1 MAETHLLQIQ
11 LGPCAPCHMQC
22 LQNSQDNPAP
32 FVWTSRRKWAWLLES
47 STAGCDDGGW
57 GWVQPVQVR
66 GRFYSGWRSL
76 LTGSDATIFLSL
88 VLLWTSMPRRVVL
101 VGLHRPFRNEEL
113 LPSSPPPGS
122 QGAAPAQVDEVPSRD
137 TFYGGKLGSRSH
149 FGLVLACSFSLLASS
164 GCLSLCPRL
173 ASPGGGDS
181 CPRPAFPTPWAPM
194 PQALRQLLSQ
204 PCLQARCWWFPW
216 SGLVWRPRPTGL
228 PLAHAHR
235 LPLI

>member
-101 VGLHRPFRNEEL
+101 VGLHRPFRNERSCSPAPPLLDLKGL
-113 LPSSPPPGS
+113 LPPKWTRCPRVTLFT
-122 QGAAPAQVDEVPSRD
+122 AANWAHVRILASFWPAH
-137 TFYGGKLGSRSH
+137 SH
-149 FGLVLACSFSLLASS
+149 F
-164 GCLSLCPRL
+164 
-173 ASPGGGDS
+173 
-181 CPRPAFPTPWAPM
+181 
-194 PQALRQLLSQ
+194 
-204 PCLQARCWWFPW
+204 
-216 SGLVWRPRPTGL
+216 
-228 PLAHAHR
+228 
-235 LPLI
+235 